1 MAAPFTDTSALV
13 NLVQTAYDQKVRL
26 ALRSVP
32 SFRAIA
38 DTKPVQQTQ
47 PGSSVV
53 FQIHQDLSP
62 ATTPLNETTDP
73 SGVSLGNTSQITVTL
88 NEYGNFTVVTKALKE
103 FALDSG
109 LDSNIA
115 NIIAYNLA
123 DSIDRIIAEV
133 LLGAQ
138 NTITREDGVTVLNT
152 GDPTAI
158 IATDTI
164 TSSMI
169 TLAVAELRGASVV
182 PFDGDNYVAYI
193 HPKVAR
199 DLRAETDLSGW
210 RYPHT
215 NTDIGVGK
223 VLAGEIGIYEGVR
236 FVESSRVPVLIY
248 LVSEDPEVFNEVYST
263 FVMGRE
269 ALAEAVAEEFSVVA
283 DGTVVDPL
291 KRKMAI
297 GWYGIAGWNLFRPES
312 LFHIQTAASAV

>member
-1 MAAPFTDTSALV
+1 MAAPYTDTTALA

-53 FQIHQDLSP
+53 FQIHQDLAP

-123 DSIDRIIAEV
+123 DSVDRIIADV
-133 LLGAQ
+133 LYNAS
-138 NTITREDGVTVLNT
+138 NVITVEGGTTVVNNPDLE
-152 GDPTAI
+152 AI
-158 IATDTI
+158 TATDTI
-164 TSSMI
+164 TSSVI

-210 RYPHT
+210 RYPHA
-215 NTDIGVGK
+215 NTDAGVSK

-236 FVESSRVPVLIY
+236 FVESSRVPVSRA
-248 LVSEDPEVFNEVYST
+248 SEIATVDIYST

>member
-1 MAAPFTDTSALV
+1 MAAPYTDTSALV

-62 ATTPLNETTDP
+62 AITPLNETTDP
-73 SGVSLGNTSQITVTL
+73 SGVSLGNTTQVTVTL

-123 DSIDRIIAEV
+123 DSIDKIISFV
-133 LLGAQ
+133 LLGAE
-138 NTITREDGVTVLNT
+138 NVITREAGVTVVNDADL
-152 GDPTAI
+152 TAI
-158 IATDTI
+158 TATDTI

-199 DLRAETDLSGW
+199 DLRAETDLAGW

-215 NTDIGVGK
+215 NTDAGVSK

-236 FVESSRVPVLIY
+236 FVESSRVPVIRA
-248 LVSEDPEVFNEVYST
+248 SEEATIDIYST

-312 LFHIQTAASAV
+312 LWNIQTAASAV

>member
-1 MAAPFTDTSALV
+1 MAAPYTDTSALV

-73 SGVSLGNTSQITVTL
+73 SGVSLGNTTQVTVTL

-123 DSIDRIIAEV
+123 DSIDKIISFV
-133 LLGAQ
+133 LLGAT
-138 NTITREDGVTVLNT
+138 NVITREAGVTVVNDADL
-152 GDPTAI
+152 TAI
-158 IATDTI
+158 TATDTI

-199 DLRAETDLSGW
+199 DLRAETDLAGW
-210 RYPHT
+210 RYPHA
-215 NTDIGVGK
+215 NTDAGVTK

-236 FVESSRVPVLIY
+236 FVESSRVPVVLA
-248 LVSEDPEVFNEVYST
+248 SEESTVNIYST

-312 LFHIQTAASAV
+312 LWNIQTAASAV

>member
-1 MAAPFTDTSALV
+1 MAAPYTDTTALV
-13 NLVQTAYDQKVRL
+13 NLVQTAYDRQVRL

-38 DTKPVQQTQ
+38 DTKPVMQTQ

-53 FQIHQDLSP
+53 FQIHQDLAP

-73 SGVSLGNTSQITVTL
+73 SGVSLDNTTQITVTL

-103 FALDSG
+103 FALDAN
-109 LDSNIA
+109 LDGNIA
-115 NIIAYNLA
+115 NIIAYNLN
-123 DSIDRIIAEV
+123 DSIDRVIADV
-133 LLGAQ
+133 LSGGSQ
-138 NTITREDGVTVLNT
+138 TITRIGGTVAIG
-152 GDPTAI
+152 GDPATI
-158 IATDTI
+158 TATDTI
-164 TSSMI
+164 TSDMV
-169 TLAVAELRGASVV
+169 TLAVAELRSSSVV

-193 HPKVAR
+193 HPRVAR
-199 DLRAETDLSGW
+199 DLRAETDLAGW
-210 RYPHT
+210 RYPHA
-215 NTDIGVGK
+215 NTDAGVGK

-236 FVESSRVPVLIY
+236 FVESSRVPMVNY
-248 LVSEDPEVFNEVYST
+248 GTPGTDPFVYFT
-263 FVMGRE
+263 FVLGRE

-312 LFHIQTAASAV
+312 LWILQTTAA